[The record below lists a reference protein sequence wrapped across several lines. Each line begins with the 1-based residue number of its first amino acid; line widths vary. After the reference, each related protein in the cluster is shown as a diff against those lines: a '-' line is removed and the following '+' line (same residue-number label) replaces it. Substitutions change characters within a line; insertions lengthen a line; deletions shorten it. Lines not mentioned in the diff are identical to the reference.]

1 MRPVTPHAEGRSTSQ
16 RESRRRRGGS
26 AQLDEGRR
34 PFACREFPASEREPD
49 SETLPASGPAFD
61 DALATASIETS
72 PTEAS
77 SGAVITDDSRA
88 VFRVD
93 LRVVAALAVAFRVAV
108 FAAAAFAA
116 VFRAGVLAEVFFA
129 AVFAVRLLEAFVAAV
144 ARDVAFFAVVFAAVA
159 FLPAVFLAVVAF
171 AAALPRV
178 VFLAALARDAAF
190 LGVVPF
196 VAFFAAFFRAAV
208 ERDAVFL
215 ADVALTA
222 VFPAAAFFAALDVA
236 FFVVAAAFFVDVLR
250 AAVAFFAA
258 VDLRATVF
266 VDALAFFAVDDRV
279 ARAGEAFAVL
289 AFAPVAFFASVV
301 LLRDDVEVALVAFI
315 HPPQSLPRGVTDAIG
330 ALSEVSSI
338 LQPPHDA
345 TPCHQCAWRSRN
357 RPMSGA
363 ASRTLRSA

>member
-1 MRPVTPHAEGRSTSQ
+1 
-16 RESRRRRGGS
+16 
-26 AQLDEGRR
+26 L
-34 PFACREFPASEREPD
+34 
-49 SETLPASGPAFD
+49 
-61 DALATASIETS
+61 
-72 PTEAS
+72 
-77 SGAVITDDSRA
+77 GAVITDDSRA

-171 AAALPRV
+171 AAALTRV

-289 AFAPVAFFASVV
+289 AFAPAFFASVV

-345 TPCHQCAWRSRN
+345 TPCHQCAWRSSN